1 MAKLTKTR
9 IDALPIPASGQ
20 ETHWDKEL
28 RGFGVRVLP
37 SGLKTFVLQ
46 YRNADGRSRR
56 LTLARCG
63 VLTVEQ
69 ARVEAKKR
77 LGDVARGDDPIETRD
92 AARAAP
98 TVADICDWYLEEAES
113 GRLLGRRRLPIKM
126 STLRMDRSRIERHIK
141 PLIGARKVKSLGP
154 PDIAA
159 FQADVAQGKSSRSR
173 GVGRGRDT
181 IGGVGAGSRS
191 ISTLHAVFEHALRL
205 GKIDNNPARGVRR
218 LASGQRTRRLSVA
231 ELAALGEAMRTA
243 ADQGEHPVGL
253 AAVRLI
259 LLTGFRRN
267 EAQALQRGWVDF
279 DADCVMFP
287 DTKSGAQ
294 VRVVGAVAMELIEA
308 QAEQPGNPYVFPS
321 DWTGT
326 WYKQVPDLVERLC
339 KAAQIEGVTP
349 HVFRHTFASIAG
361 ELGYSELTIAGLL
374 GHGNRGVTQGYIHI
388 DDLLRSAADAVAAK
402 IAAVLDGKERRI
414 APRRRTVSQVPAR
427 PVSRSMPA
435 EVDDNMLIATLAA
448 QFAGGGIDADQLRSA
463 VARLAAG

>member
-1 MAKLTKTR
+1 MARLTRTR
-9 IDALPIPASGQ
+9 IEALPFPASGQ
-20 ETHWDKEL
+20 ETHWDSEL

-37 SGLKTFVLQ
+37 SGLKTFILQ

-56 LTLARCG
+56 LPLARYG

-98 TVADICDWYLEEAES
+98 TVADVCDWYLEEAES
-113 GRLLGRRRLPIKM
+113 GRLLGRRRRPIKM

-141 PLIGARKVKSLGP
+141 PLIGTRKVKSLAP

-173 GVGRGRDT
+173 GAGRGRDT

-205 GKIDNNPARGVRR
+205 GRIDNNPARGVRR
-218 LASGQRTRRLSVA
+218 LASGQRTRRLSVG

-243 ADQGEHPVGL
+243 AEQGEYPVGL

-308 QAEQPGNPYVFPS
+308 QAE
-321 DWTGT
+321 
-326 WYKQVPDLVERLC
+326 
-339 KAAQIEGVTP
+339 GVTP

-374 GHGNRGVTQGYIHI
+374 GHGKRGVTQGYIHI
-388 DDLLRSAADAVAAK
+388 DDLLRSAADAAAAK

-414 APRRRTVSQVPAR
+414 APRRRTFAQVPAR

-435 EVDDNMLIATLAA
+435 KVDDNMLIATLAA
-448 QFAGGGIDADQLRSA
+448 QFANGGIDADQLRTA
-463 VARLAAG
+463 VARLSAG